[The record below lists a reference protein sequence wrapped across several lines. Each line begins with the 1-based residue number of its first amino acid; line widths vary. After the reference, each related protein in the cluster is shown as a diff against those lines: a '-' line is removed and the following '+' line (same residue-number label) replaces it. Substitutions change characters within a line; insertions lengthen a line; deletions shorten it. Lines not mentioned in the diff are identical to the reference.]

1 MAKLTRSRVAW
12 FLTISALAAV
22 AVVAAHKGGHRHHHN
37 HNQIP
42 KDQVHANADPNKAG
56 DCPFHGA
63 HAADSV
69 KTKRGAEDEQEL
81 RILPIFDKDG
91 NIAGSDSESDQ
102 DGSHYFVDKDAIH
115 NHHHHHHAKDA
126 GEDAVTSSRMKALFA
141 FLFPGSPMVNSLLG
155 TTYISL
161 IPNLLLYFVPPDIKP
176 ESLNT
181 LVAFAVGGLLGDVF
195 LHLLPHSF
203 LGEAHGGEL
212 VQVNEVRNVVVGLGL
227 FIGFFAF
234 FCIDKVMRV
243 LSGGEGGH
251 SHSHGHDHGHAK
263 KVDGE
268 DEDHHRHHD
277 HDHKDKE
284 DSTLRQRKGK
294 DDDKVTLKDKKKEEA
309 PKKEISN
316 SIKLSAY
323 LNLIA
328 DATHNFTDGLAM
340 AASFYTSPAIGATTT
355 VAVFFHE
362 IPHEVG
368 DYAILIQ
375 SGFPR
380 SKAMMSQFITAIGAF
395 LGTLAGIAIEEMSK
409 SSVKDGVIEA
419 AKPLALFGFESIPVR
434 GGDLVIP
441 FTAGGFL
448 YIATVGVIP
457 ELLTV
462 SGKLGKDFRQF
473 GSEILAMMVGIG
485 MMVLIALNE

>member
-1 MAKLTRSRVAW
+1 MTFMPRLNRSRASKLMVIT
-12 FLTISALAAV
+12 L
-22 AVVAAHKGGHRHHHN
+22 VAASMLVAYTHAHGGHHHHGAN
-37 HNQIP
+37 IP
-42 KDQVHANADPNKAG
+42 KDHVHANVDPSKGGA
-56 DCPFHGA
+56 CPFQ
-63 HAADSV
+63 AAAAS
-69 KTKRGAEDEQEL
+69 
-81 RILPIFDKDG
+81 KD
-91 NIAGSDSESDQ
+91 DD
-102 DGSHYFVDKDAIH
+102 
-115 NHHHHHHAKDA
+115 HHS
-126 GEDAVTSSRMKALFA
+126 SSRMKALFA

-203 LGEAHGGEL
+203 LGEVHSGDVLTA
-212 VQVNEVRNVVVGLGL
+212 NETRNVVVGLGI
-227 FIGFFAF
+227 FVGFFIF

-243 LSGGEGGH
+243 ISGGDGGH
-251 SHSHGHDHGHAK
+251 SHSHGHGHGHSHGEDK
-263 KVDGE
+263 KHDGE
-268 DEDHHRHHD
+268 NEHD
-277 HDHKDKE
+277 HDHEHEHKDDKKG
-284 DSTLRQRKGK
+284 LRQRKGADAK
-294 DDDKVTLKDKKKEEA
+294 GDKKKEEEA

-380 SKAMMSQFITAIGAF
+380 SKAMLSQFITAIGAF
-395 LGTLAGIAIEEMSK
+395 LGTLAGIAIEEMSRASGAVGDAVVEEK
-409 SSVKDGVIEA
+409 
-419 AKPLALFGFESIPVR
+419 LALFGFESIPMR
-434 GGDLVIP
+434 AGDLVIP

-462 SGKLGKDFRQF
+462 SGKLRKDVRQF
-473 GSEILAMMVGIG
+473 ASEIVAMLIGVG
-485 MMVLIALNE
+485 MMTIIALNE

>member
-1 MAKLTRSRVAW
+1 MAKITRSKVAW
-12 FLTISALAAV
+12 LLTISALAAV
-22 AVVAAHKGGHRHHHN
+22 AVVAAHKGGHHA
-37 HNQIP
+37 QIP
-42 KDQVHANADPNKAG
+42 KDKAHANVDPSKAG
-56 DCPFHGA
+56 DCPFHAAKGA
-63 HAADSV
+63 GDVAAA
-69 KTKRGAEDEQEL
+69 KEKRGDAQEM
-81 RILPIFDKDG
+81 RILPIFDEDG
-91 NIAGSDSESDQ
+91 NIAGSKAEDDQ
-102 DGSHYFVDKDAIH
+102 DQSHYFVDKDAYRR
-115 NHHHHHHAKDA
+115 AKDA
-126 GEDAVTSSRMKALFA
+126 GEEEVVSSSRMKALFA

-203 LGEAHGGEL
+203 LGEVHEGEL
-212 VQVNEVRNVVVGLGL
+212 VEVSEVRNVVVGLGL
-227 FIGFFAF
+227 FVGFFIF
-234 FCIDKVMRV
+234 FCIDKIMRV

-251 SHSHGHDHGHAK
+251 SHSHGHDHGHSK

-268 DEDHHRHHD
+268 DEHHHAHSHD
-277 HDHKDKE
+277 HDHKHE
-284 DSTLRQRKGK
+284 DSTLRQRKGGEVK
-294 DDDKVTLKDKKKEEA
+294 EGSDKVALNDKDA

-395 LGTLAGIAIEEMSK
+395 LGTFAGIAIEEMSK
-409 SSVKDGVIEA
+409 SKENIVGGVVEA
-419 AKPLALFGFESIPVR
+419 AKPLALFGIESIPVR

-462 SGKLGKDFRQF
+462 SGKLNKDIRQF
-473 GSEILAMMVGIG
+473 GSEIVAMMIGVG
-485 MMVLIALNE
+485 MMVVIALNE

>member
-1 MAKLTRSRVAW
+1 MATFNRTRAIW
-12 FLTISALAAV
+12 LLALATLV
-22 AVVAAHKGGHRHHHN
+22 LTFITLVHAHKNGHGHSHS
-37 HNQIP
+37 IP
-42 KDQVHANADPNKAG
+42 KDHVHANVDPEKAG
-56 DCPFHGA
+56 GCPFHGA
-63 HAADSV
+63 SDEKEQMYHA
-69 KTKRGAEDEQEL
+69 
-81 RILPIFDKDG
+81 LPIYDKDG
-91 NIAGSDSESDQ
+91 NLVGSGVEHGYDT
-102 DGSHYFVDKDAIH
+102 
-115 NHHHHHHAKDA
+115 
-126 GEDAVTSSRMKALFA
+126 VTNSRMKAIFA

-203 LGEAHGGEL
+203 MGEVHTGDVVTA
-212 VQVNEVRNVVVGLGL
+212 NETKNVVVGFGI
-227 FIGFFAF
+227 FVGFFGF
-234 FCIDKVMRV
+234 FCLDKIMRV

-251 SHSHGHDHGHAK
+251 SHSHGHDHGHAHSK
-263 KVDGE
+263 KVDSE
-268 DEDHHRHHD
+268 NEHD
-277 HDHKDKE
+277 HDHEHKDK
-284 DSTLRQRKGK
+284 DSGLRQRKNNAAKDQDTTGDKTKVEGEGK
-294 DDDKVTLKDKKKEEA
+294 D
-309 PKKEISN
+309 KKEISN

-380 SKAMMSQFITAIGAF
+380 SKAMMSQFVTAIGAY

-409 SSVKDGVIEA
+409 AGGDPALGEEK
-419 AKPLALFGFESIPVR
+419 LALFGFESIPMR
-434 GGDLVIP
+434 AGDLVIP

-462 SGKLGKDFRQF
+462 TGKFAKDARQF
-473 GSEILAMMVGIG
+473 GSEVIAMLIGVG
-485 MMVLIALNE
+485 MMVVIALNE

>member
-1 MAKLTRSRVAW
+1 MATFHRSRAFW
-12 FLTISALAAV
+12 LLALTFLILTVLSLV
-22 AVVAAHKGGHRHHHN
+22 SAHKGGHHGHV
-37 HNQIP
+37 P
-42 KDQVHANADPNKAG
+42 KDHVHANVDPSKAK
-56 DCPFHGA
+56 DCPFHA
-63 HAADSV
+63 SKATQEKEQLFHAQPV
-69 KTKRGAEDEQEL
+69 YDEH
-81 RILPIFDKDG
+81 G
-91 NIAGSDSESDQ
+91 NLVGSPVE
-102 DGSHYFVDKDAIH
+102 H
-115 NHHHHHHAKDA
+115 
-126 GEDAVTSSRMKALFA
+126 AVTSSKMKELFA

-161 IPNLLLYFVPPDIKP
+161 IPNLLLYFVPEDIKP

-181 LVAFAVGGLLGDVF
+181 LVAFAIGGLLGDVF

-203 LGEAHGGEL
+203 MGEVETGDLVVAHEKK
-212 VQVNEVRNVVVGLGL
+212 NVVVGLGI
-227 FIGFFAF
+227 FAGFFAF
-234 FCIDKVMRV
+234 FCLDKLMRV

-251 SHSHGHDHGHAK
+251 SHSHGHDHGK

-268 DEDHHRHHD
+268 NEHHHD
-277 HDHKDKE
+277 HDHDHKHKDEGK
-284 DSTLRQRKGK
+284 DSTVRQRKGN
-294 DDDKVTLKDKKKEEA
+294 KDKDVAKSDADQSKA
-309 PKKEISN
+309 TTKDV
-316 SIKLSAY
+316 KLSAY

-380 SKAMMSQFITAIGAF
+380 SKAMMSQFVTAIGAY
-395 LGTLAGIAIEEMSK
+395 LGTLAGIAIEEMSRAGG
-409 SSVKDGVIEA
+409 SSHGGDEQ
-419 AKPLALFGFESIPVR
+419 LALFGIKSIPMR
-434 GGDLVIP
+434 ASDLVIP
-441 FTAGGFL
+441 CTAGGFL

-462 SGKLGKDFRQF
+462 TGKFAKDARQF
-473 GSEILAMMVGIG
+473 ASEIAAMMVGLS
-485 MMVLIALNE
+485 MMIFIAWNE

>member
-1 MAKLTRSRVAW
+1 MVTFNRSRAIW
-12 FLTISALAAV
+12 LLTFAVLVFISLSLV
-22 AVVAAHKGGHRHHHN
+22 SAHKGGHGATAQMPDDH
-37 HNQIP
+37 I
-42 KDQVHANADPNKAG
+42 HANADPKRAAE
-56 DCPFHGA
+56 CPFHA
-63 HAADSV
+63 AAVAKASEEREPLFHA
-69 KTKRGAEDEQEL
+69 Q
-81 RILPIFDKDG
+81 PIYDKDG
-91 NIAGSDSESDQ
+91 QLVGSTVQHDESI
-102 DGSHYFVDKDAIH
+102 S
-115 NHHHHHHAKDA
+115 
-126 GEDAVTSSRMKALFA
+126 SSRMKALFA

-161 IPNLLLYFVPPDIKP
+161 IPNMLLYFVPPDIKP

-203 LGEAHGGEL
+203 LGEVHTGDFVAA
-212 VQVNEVRNVVVGLGL
+212 NEKKNVAVGLSI
-227 FIGFFAF
+227 FVGFFAF
-234 FCIDKVMRV
+234 FCIDKIMRV
-243 LSGGEGGH
+243 VSGGEGGH
-251 SHSHGHDHGHAK
+251 SHSHGHEHSDK
-263 KVDGE
+263 KVDGDNE
-268 DEDHHRHHD
+268 PSHHHH
-277 HDHKDKE
+277 E
-284 DSTLRQRKGK
+284 DSKDSGLRQRKG
-294 DDDKVTLKDKKKEEA
+294 DKEQEVVKADESKASPTKEV
-309 PKKEISN
+309 SN

-328 DATHNFTDGLAM
+328 DTTHNFTDGLAM

-380 SKAMMSQFITAIGAF
+380 SKAMLSQFVTAIGAF
-395 LGTLAGIAIEEMSK
+395 LGTFAGIAIEEMSK
-409 SSVKDGVIEA
+409 TVGSDKLALDESK
-419 AKPLALFGFESIPVR
+419 LALFGFESIPMR
-434 GGDLVIP
+434 AGDLVIP

-462 SGKLGKDFRQF
+462 SGKFAKDARQF
-473 GSEILAMMVGIG
+473 GSEIVAMMIGVG
-485 MMVLIALNE
+485 MMTIIALNE

>member
-1 MAKLTRSRVAW
+1 MARFTRSKLAMLMLLATLALGLIATSMAHGGAKGEKVAMPNDH
-12 FLTISALAAV
+12 I
-22 AVVAAHKGGHRHHHN
+22 
-37 HNQIP
+37 
-42 KDQVHANADPNKAG
+42 HANADPAKAS
-56 DCPFHGA
+56 DCPFH
-63 HAADSV
+63 AAAAAKNEGNEKKETAAKKLKDGRKPPGDIHMMPYPYPDDGDWDNYQAPGETV
-69 KTKRGAEDEQEL
+69 EYEEEGEEDE
-81 RILPIFDKDG
+81 I
-91 NIAGSDSESDQ
+91 
-102 DGSHYFVDKDAIH
+102 
-115 NHHHHHHAKDA
+115 
-126 GEDAVTSSRMKALFA
+126 SSSTMKAIFA

-155 TTYISL
+155 TTYISI
-161 IPNLLLYFVPPDIKP
+161 IPNLLLYFVPPNIKP

-203 LGEAHGGEL
+203 LGEVHSGD
-212 VQVNEVRNVVVGLGL
+212 VVEVDEVKNIAVGFGI
-227 FIGFFAF
+227 FVGFFIF

-251 SHSHGHDHGHAK
+251 SHSHGHDHK

-268 DEDHHRHHD
+268 AEHD
-277 HDHKDKE
+277 HDHDEHKEEKD
-284 DSTLRQRKGK
+284 SGLRQRKKADSG
-294 DDDKVTLKDKKKEEA
+294 DKKDKKELTTTKEDQSSQ
-309 PKKEISN
+309 PSKG
-316 SIKLSAY
+316 IKLSAY

-409 SSVKDGVIEA
+409 SGAGVVEDE
-419 AKPLALFGFESIPVR
+419 KLALFGFESIPMR
-434 GGDLVIP
+434 AGDLVIP

-462 SGKLGKDFRQF
+462 TGRLAKDARQF
-473 GSEILAMMVGIG
+473 ASEIVAMAIGVG
-485 MMVLIALNE
+485 MMVVIALNE

>member
-1 MAKLTRSRVAW
+1 MATLNRARAIGLLT
-12 FLTISALAAV
+12 LIALSLAILSLAS
-22 AVVAAHKGGHRHHHN
+22 AHKGGHGHH
-37 HNQIP
+37 QIP
-42 KDQVHANADPNKAG
+42 KDTIHANADPNNAG
-56 DCPFHGA
+56 DCPFHKA
-63 HAADSV
+63 AAAAAASASVQDDEKEQLFHA
-69 KTKRGAEDEQEL
+69 
-81 RILPIFDKDG
+81 LPIYDKDG
-91 NIAGSDSESDQ
+91 NLVGSNVVHEELP
-102 DGSHYFVDKDAIH
+102 GSAS
-115 NHHHHHHAKDA
+115 
-126 GEDAVTSSRMKALFA
+126 SSRMKALFA

-155 TTYISL
+155 TTYISI

-203 LGEAHGGEL
+203 LGEVHTGEY
-212 VQVNEVRNVVVGLGL
+212 VVANEKKNVVVGLGI
-227 FIGFFAF
+227 FVGFFIF

-243 LSGGEGGH
+243 VSGGEGGH
-251 SHSHGHDHGHAK
+251 SHSHGHDHHSLA
-263 KVDGE
+263 VD
-268 DEDHHRHHD
+268 DHHHEQ
-277 HDHKDKE
+277 DHKHDDKHDDK
-284 DSTLRQRKGK
+284 DSTLRQRKGNK
-294 DDDKVTLKDKKKEEA
+294 DQKKQEDKDTKDKEDT
-309 PKKEISN
+309 PKKISN

-409 SSVKDGVIEA
+409 SGDGAHQAIEDQ
-419 AKPLALFGFESIPVR
+419 KLALFGFESIPMR
-434 GGDLVIP
+434 AGDLVIP

-462 SGKLGKDFRQF
+462 TGKFAKDARQF
-473 GSEILAMMVGIG
+473 AAEIFAMLIGVG
-485 MMVLIALNE
+485 MMTIIALNE

>member
-1 MAKLTRSRVAW
+1 MTFMPRFNRSRASKLMVIT
-12 FLTISALAAV
+12 L
-22 AVVAAHKGGHRHHHN
+22 VAASMLVAYTHAHGGHHPSAN
-37 HNQIP
+37 IP
-42 KDQVHANADPNKAG
+42 KDSVHANVDPNNA
-56 DCPFHGA
+56 DACPFAAAAAKGEKEQLF
-63 HAADSV
+63 HA
-69 KTKRGAEDEQEL
+69 
-81 RILPIFDKDG
+81 LPVYDDDHQ
-91 NIAGSDSESDQ
+91 S
-102 DGSHYFVDKDAIH
+102 
-115 NHHHHHHAKDA
+115 
-126 GEDAVTSSRMKALFA
+126 SSRMKALFA

-203 LGEAHGGEL
+203 LGEVHSGDVVTA
-212 VQVNEVRNVVVGLGL
+212 NETRNVVVGLGI
-227 FIGFFAF
+227 FVGFFVF

-243 LSGGEGGH
+243 LSGGDGGH
-251 SHSHGHDHGHAK
+251 SHSHGHAHGEDK
-263 KVDGE
+263 KHDGE
-268 DEDHHRHHD
+268 NEHNHSHD
-277 HDHKDKE
+277 HEHKHNDDKKG
-284 DSTLRQRKGK
+284 LRQRKGDSK
-294 DDDKVTLKDKKKEEA
+294 DDKKKEEEA

-380 SKAMMSQFITAIGAF
+380 SKAMLSQFITAIGAF
-395 LGTLAGIAIEEMSK
+395 LGTLAGIAIEEMSRASETVGDAVVNEK
-409 SSVKDGVIEA
+409 
-419 AKPLALFGFESIPVR
+419 LALFGFESIPMR

-462 SGKLGKDFRQF
+462 SGKLRKDVRQF
-473 GSEILAMMVGIG
+473 ASEIVAMMIGVG
-485 MMVLIALNE
+485 MMTIIALNE

>member
-1 MAKLTRSRVAW
+1 MAAINRSRAMW
-12 FLTISALAAV
+12 LLTLAILALSIV
-22 AVVAAHKGGHRHHHN
+22 TLVSAHKGGHGSV
-37 HNQIP
+37 P
-42 KDQVHANADPNKAG
+42 KDSVHANVDPSKVG
-56 DCPFHGA
+56 DCPFHGKA
-63 HAADSV
+63 ASKEKEQLFHA
-69 KTKRGAEDEQEL
+69 
-81 RILPIFDKDG
+81 LPIYDEHG
-91 NIAGSDSESDQ
+91 NLVGSNVEHGDDFEAGQS
-102 DGSHYFVDKDAIH
+102 
-115 NHHHHHHAKDA
+115 
-126 GEDAVTSSRMKALFA
+126 SSRMKAVFA

-203 LGEAHGGEL
+203 MGEVETGDL
-212 VQVNEVRNVVVGLGL
+212 VTANEKKNVVVGLAI
-227 FIGFFAF
+227 FVGFFVF
-234 FCIDKVMRV
+234 FCIDKLMRV

-251 SHSHGHDHGHAK
+251 SHSHGHDHQHHHEHTDK

-268 DEDHHRHHD
+268 NEVHHKHED
-277 HDHKDKE
+277 KDN
-284 DSTLRQRKGK
+284 DSSLRQRKGGK
-294 DDDKVTLKDKKKEEA
+294 DQQKSLTKDEVS

-409 SSVKDGVIEA
+409 ANEGGLNAVEEQA
-419 AKPLALFGFESIPVR
+419 LALFGFESIPMR
-434 GGDLVIP
+434 AGDLVIP

-462 SGKLGKDFRQF
+462 SGKFAKDARQF
-473 GSEILAMMVGIG
+473 GSEILAMLIGVG
-485 MMVLIALNE
+485 MMTVIALNE

>member
-1 MAKLTRSRVAW
+1 MPIFNRSRAIR
-12 FLTISALAAV
+12 LLSLAAV
-22 AVVAAHKGGHRHHHN
+22 LLTVVTLVQAHRAGHSN
-37 HNQIP
+37 IP
-42 KDQVHANADPNKAG
+42 KDHVHANVDPSQAG
-56 DCPFHGA
+56 ECPFHGGVDSDGSEKEQLF
-63 HAADSV
+63 HA
-69 KTKRGAEDEQEL
+69 
-81 RILPIFDKDG
+81 LPIYDKNG
-91 NIAGSDSESDQ
+91 NLVGSGVE
-102 DGSHYFVDKDAIH
+102 H
-115 NHHHHHHAKDA
+115 
-126 GEDAVTSSRMKALFA
+126 GEEYTSSRMKAVFA

-203 LGEAHGGEL
+203 MGEIHTGDL
-212 VQVNEVRNVVVGLGL
+212 VLANEKKNVVVGLGI
-227 FIGFFAF
+227 FVGFFGF
-234 FCIDKVMRV
+234 FCIDKIMRV

-251 SHSHGHDHGHAK
+251 SHSHDHGQGHDK

-268 DEDHHRHHD
+268 NEHSHDHHD
-277 HDHKDKE
+277 HKHE
-284 DSTLRQRKGK
+284 NSALHQRKGNK
-294 DDDKVTLKDKKKEEA
+294 DQEVNNQNEQDHKSEA
-309 PKKEISN
+309 RKEISN

-380 SKAMMSQFITAIGAF
+380 SKAMLSQFVTAIGAF
-395 LGTLAGIAIEEMSK
+395 LGTLAGIAIEEMSR
-409 SSVKDGVIEA
+409 SSTSGLTGAVEEHK
-419 AKPLALFGFESIPVR
+419 LALFGFESIPMR
-434 GGDLVIP
+434 AGDLVIP

-462 SGKLGKDFRQF
+462 SGKFAKDARQF
-473 GSEILAMMVGIG
+473 GSEIVAMLVGVG
-485 MMVLIALNE
+485 MMTIIALNE

>member
-1 MAKLTRSRVAW
+1 MATLKLNRARAVGL
-12 FLTISALAAV
+12 LTLIAISLAILSIV
-22 AVVAAHKGGHRHHHN
+22 SAHKGHHHN
-37 HNQIP
+37 HQIP
-42 KDQVHANADPNKAG
+42 KDSVHANADPSKAG
-56 DCPFHGA
+56 DCPFHKAASQGGSEKEQLF
-63 HAADSV
+63 HA
-69 KTKRGAEDEQEL
+69 
-81 RILPIFDKDG
+81 LPIYDKDG
-91 NIAGSDSESDQ
+91 NLVGSNVEHGELP
-102 DGSHYFVDKDAIH
+102 GSAS
-115 NHHHHHHAKDA
+115 
-126 GEDAVTSSRMKALFA
+126 SSRMKALFA

-155 TTYISL
+155 TTYISI

-203 LGEAHGGEL
+203 LGEVHTGEL
-212 VQVNEVRNVVVGLGL
+212 VAANEKKNVVVGLGI
-227 FIGFFAF
+227 FVGFFIF

-243 LSGGEGGH
+243 VSGGEGGH
-251 SHSHGHDHGHAK
+251 SHSHGHDHSKA
-263 KVDGE
+263 VE
-268 DEDHHRHHD
+268 DHHD
-277 HDHKDKE
+277 HDHKHDHKHEDK
-284 DSTLRQRKGK
+284 DSTLRQRKNTSS
-294 DDDKVTLKDKKKEEA
+294 DKGKKEQKDNSVDDA

-409 SSVKDGVIEA
+409 SGDGAHQALEDQ
-419 AKPLALFGFESIPVR
+419 KLALFGFESIPMR
-434 GGDLVIP
+434 AGDLVIP

-462 SGKLGKDFRQF
+462 SGKFAKDARQF
-473 GSEILAMMVGIG
+473 ASEVVAMLVGVG
-485 MMVLIALNE
+485 MMTIIALNE

>member
-1 MAKLTRSRVAW
+1 MATFKLNRPRAIGLLTVIALSLAIASLVSAHGHHRSNNN
-12 FLTISALAAV
+12 
-22 AVVAAHKGGHRHHHN
+22 N
-37 HNQIP
+37 HIP
-42 KDQVHANADPNKAG
+42 KDSVHAHADPNNPG
-56 DCPFHGA
+56 DCPFMKAAQGGEKDDA
-63 HAADSV
+63 LFHA
-69 KTKRGAEDEQEL
+69 
-81 RILPIFDKDG
+81 LPVYDKDG
-91 NIAGSDSESDQ
+91 NLVGSNVEHGDLP
-102 DGSHYFVDKDAIH
+102 GA
-115 NHHHHHHAKDA
+115 A
-126 GEDAVTSSRMKALFA
+126 TSSRMKALFA

-155 TTYISL
+155 TTYISI

-203 LGEAHGGEL
+203 LGEVHTGEL
-212 VQVNEVRNVVVGLGL
+212 VTANEKKNVVVGLGI
-227 FIGFFAF
+227 FVGFFIF

-243 LSGGEGGH
+243 VSGGEGGH
-251 SHSHGHDHGHAK
+251 SHSHGHDHSDIVK
-263 KVDGE
+263 D
-268 DEDHHRHHD
+268 HHD
-277 HDHKDKE
+277 HVNDHKHDDK
-284 DSTLRQRKGK
+284 DSTLRQRKG
-294 DDDKVTLKDKKKEEA
+294 TNKDKENDTKVEEA

-409 SSVKDGVIEA
+409 SGDGAHQLEGQ
-419 AKPLALFGFESIPVR
+419 KLALFGFESIPMR
-434 GGDLVIP
+434 AGDLVIP

-462 SGKLGKDFRQF
+462 SGKFAKDARQF
-473 GSEILAMMVGIG
+473 GAEVVAMLIGVG
-485 MMVLIALNE
+485 MMTIIALNE

>member
-1 MAKLTRSRVAW
+1 MATFKLNRPRAIGLLTAIALSLAIVSLVSAHGHHRSN
-12 FLTISALAAV
+12 S
-22 AVVAAHKGGHRHHHN
+22 N
-37 HNQIP
+37 SQIP
-42 KDQVHANADPNKAG
+42 KDSVHAHADPNSPG
-56 DCPFHGA
+56 DCPFHKAAQGGEKDDLF
-63 HAADSV
+63 HA
-69 KTKRGAEDEQEL
+69 
-81 RILPIFDKDG
+81 LPVYDKDG
-91 NIAGSDSESDQ
+91 NLV
-102 DGSHYFVDKDAIH
+102 GSHVEHGDLPGSA
-115 NHHHHHHAKDA
+115 
-126 GEDAVTSSRMKALFA
+126 TSSRMKALFA

-155 TTYISL
+155 TTYISI

-203 LGEAHGGEL
+203 MGEVHTGEL
-212 VQVNEVRNVVVGLGL
+212 VVANEKKNVVVGLGI
-227 FIGFFAF
+227 FVGFFIF

-243 LSGGEGGH
+243 ISGGEGGH
-251 SHSHGHDHGHAK
+251 SHSHGHDHSNIVK
-263 KVDGE
+263 
-268 DEDHHRHHD
+268 DHHGHD
-277 HDHKDKE
+277 NDHKHEHDDK
-284 DSTLRQRKGK
+284 DSTLRQRKG
-294 DDDKVTLKDKKKEEA
+294 TNKDKKEQKEKKDAMAAEA

-409 SSVKDGVIEA
+409 SGDGAHQALEGQ
-419 AKPLALFGFESIPVR
+419 KLALFGFESIPMR
-434 GGDLVIP
+434 AGDLVIP

-462 SGKLGKDFRQF
+462 SGKFAKDARQF
-473 GSEILAMMVGIG
+473 GAEVVAMLIGVG
-485 MMVLIALNE
+485 MMTIIALNE

>member
-1 MAKLTRSRVAW
+1 MPTFNRSRAAKLA
-12 FLTISALAAV
+12 LISL
-22 AVVAAHKGGHRHHHN
+22 VAASMFIAYTHAHGGHHHHRHRAAMPNN
-37 HNQIP
+37 H
-42 KDQVHANADPNKAG
+42 VHANADPSDAEG
-56 DCPFHGA
+56 CPFAGAASKGEKDQLFHALPVYDEHDHGA
-63 HAADSV
+63 S
-69 KTKRGAEDEQEL
+69 
-81 RILPIFDKDG
+81 
-91 NIAGSDSESDQ
+91 N
-102 DGSHYFVDKDAIH
+102 
-115 NHHHHHHAKDA
+115 
-126 GEDAVTSSRMKALFA
+126 SRMKAVFA

-155 TTYISL
+155 TTYISI

-203 LGEAHGGEL
+203 LGESHEGDSVAVSET
-212 VQVNEVRNVVVGLGL
+212 RNVVVGLGI
-227 FIGFFAF
+227 FVGFFVF

-243 LSGGEGGH
+243 LSGGDGGH
-251 SHSHGHDHGHAK
+251 GHSHGHAH
-263 KVDGE
+263 
-268 DEDHHRHHD
+268 HHD
-277 HDHKDKE
+277 HGDEKKHDGDHNGKHAHEHDEKDKKNKDK
-284 DSTLRQRKGK
+284 DSTLRQRKGAAVSEDQK
-294 DDDKVTLKDKKKEEA
+294 QKKEKEE

-395 LGTLAGIAIEEMSK
+395 LGTLAGIAIEEMSRAADA
-409 SSVKDGVIEA
+409 SSLTGGQKGED
-419 AKPLALFGFESIPVR
+419 KLALFGFESIPMR

-462 SGKLGKDFRQF
+462 TGKLRKDVRQF
-473 GSEILAMMVGIG
+473 ASEIVAMLIGVG
-485 MMVLIALNE
+485 MMTVIALNE

>member
-1 MAKLTRSRVAW
+1 
-12 FLTISALAAV
+12 
-22 AVVAAHKGGHRHHHN
+22 
-37 HNQIP
+37 
-42 KDQVHANADPNKAG
+42 
-56 DCPFHGA
+56 
-63 HAADSV
+63 
-69 KTKRGAEDEQEL
+69 
-81 RILPIFDKDG
+81 
-91 NIAGSDSESDQ
+91 
-102 DGSHYFVDKDAIH
+102 
-115 NHHHHHHAKDA
+115 
-126 GEDAVTSSRMKALFA
+126 MKELFA

-203 LGEAHGGEL
+203 LGEVHTGDFVVA
-212 VQVNEVRNVVVGLGL
+212 NEKKNVVVGLGI
-227 FIGFFAF
+227 FVGFFIF

-251 SHSHGHDHGHAK
+251 SHSHGHEHGE

-268 DEDHHRHHD
+268 DEHHHHD
-277 HDHKDKE
+277 HKHEHEDSK
-284 DSTLRQRKGK
+284 DSTLRQRKGNK
-294 DDDKVTLKDKKKEEA
+294 EQEVATKEEA
-309 PKKEISN
+309 PAKKEISN

-380 SKAMMSQFITAIGAF
+380 SKAMMSQFVTAIGAF
-395 LGTLAGIAIEEMSK
+395 LGTFAGIAIEEMSK
-409 SSVKDGVIEA
+409 TGAESGIGNGGESK
-419 AKPLALFGFESIPVR
+419 LALFGFESIPMR
-434 GGDLVIP
+434 AGDLVIP

-457 ELLTV
+457 ELLNV
-462 SGKLGKDFRQF
+462 SGKFAKDARQF
-473 GSEILAMMVGIG
+473 GSEIVAMLIGVG
-485 MMVLIALNE
+485 MMTIIALNE

>member
-1 MAKLTRSRVAW
+1 MPRLNRSRASK
-12 FLTISALAAV
+12 FLVITL
-22 AVVAAHKGGHRHHHN
+22 VAASMLVAYTHAHGGHHPGAN
-37 HNQIP
+37 IP
-42 KDQVHANADPNKAG
+42 NDHVHANVDPSNADA
-56 DCPFHGA
+56 CPFAAAAKGEKEQLF
-63 HAADSV
+63 HA
-69 KTKRGAEDEQEL
+69 
-81 RILPIFDKDG
+81 LPVYDD
-91 NIAGSDSESDQ
+91 DQ
-102 DGSHYFVDKDAIH
+102 HS
-115 NHHHHHHAKDA
+115 
-126 GEDAVTSSRMKALFA
+126 SSRMKALFA
-141 FLFPGSPMVNSLLG
+141 FLFPGSPMVNSILG

-203 LGEAHGGEL
+203 LGEVHSGDVVTA
-212 VQVNEVRNVVVGLGL
+212 NETRNVVVGLGI
-227 FIGFFAF
+227 FVGFFVF

-243 LSGGEGGH
+243 LSGGDGGH
-251 SHSHGHDHGHAK
+251 SHSHGHSHGHAHGEDK
-263 KVDGE
+263 KHDGE
-268 DEDHHRHHD
+268 NEHNHSHD
-277 HDHKDKE
+277 HEHKDK
-284 DSTLRQRKGK
+284 DDKKGLRQRKGDAK
-294 DDDKVTLKDKKKEEA
+294 DDKKEEEA

-380 SKAMMSQFITAIGAF
+380 SKAMLSQFITAIGAF
-395 LGTLAGIAIEEMSK
+395 LGTFAGIAIEEMSRASETVGDAVVSEK
-409 SSVKDGVIEA
+409 
-419 AKPLALFGFESIPVR
+419 LALFGFESIPMR

-462 SGKLGKDFRQF
+462 SGKLRKDVRQF
-473 GSEILAMMVGIG
+473 ASEIVAMMIGVG
-485 MMVLIALNE
+485 MMTIIALNE

>member
-1 MAKLTRSRVAW
+1 MATFNQSRVMWLLTLVALA
-12 FLTISALAAV
+12 LTIVTLVS
-22 AVVAAHKGGHRHHHN
+22 AHKGHSHV
-37 HNQIP
+37 P
-42 KDQVHANADPNKAG
+42 KDRVHANVDPSKAE

-63 HAADSV
+63 KASEEKEQLFHA
-69 KTKRGAEDEQEL
+69 
-81 RILPIFDKDG
+81 LPIYDEHG
-91 NIAGSDSESDQ
+91 NLVGSKVEHGDDDTYAGS
-102 DGSHYFVDKDAIH
+102 
-115 NHHHHHHAKDA
+115 
-126 GEDAVTSSRMKALFA
+126 SSRMKAVFA

-203 LGEAHGGEL
+203 LGEVHTGEY
-212 VQVNEVRNVVVGLGL
+212 VQANETKNVVVGLGI
-227 FIGFFAF
+227 FVGFFVF
-234 FCIDKVMRV
+234 FCIDKLMHV

-251 SHSHGHDHGHAK
+251 SHSHGHDHQHDK
-263 KVDGE
+263 KVDGANE
-268 DEDHHRHHD
+268 HE
-277 HDHKDKE
+277 HDHKHNQDK
-284 DSTLRQRKGK
+284 DSALRQRKGGK
-294 DDDKVTLKDKKKEEA
+294 DQQQEVFKKDEA
-309 PKKEISN
+309 PRKEISN

-380 SKAMMSQFITAIGAF
+380 SKAMLSQFITAIGAF

-409 SSVKDGVIEA
+409 VDESGSGAMD
-419 AKPLALFGFESIPVR
+419 AKPLALFGFASIPMR
-434 GGDLVIP
+434 AGDLVIP

-462 SGKLGKDFRQF
+462 SGKFAKDARQF
-473 GSEILAMMVGIG
+473 GSEVVAMLIGVG
-485 MMVLIALNE
+485 MMTVIALNE

>member
-1 MAKLTRSRVAW
+1 MATIKLNRSRAVG
-12 FLTISALAAV
+12 LLAAV
-22 AVVAAHKGGHRHHHN
+22 AISLAVISLVSAHGHHHHRSN
-37 HNQIP
+37 SQIP
-42 KDQVHANADPNKAG
+42 KDSVHAHADPTNPG
-56 DCPFHGA
+56 DCPFHKAAQAGEEEA
-63 HAADSV
+63 LFHA
-69 KTKRGAEDEQEL
+69 
-81 RILPIFDKDG
+81 LPIYDKDG
-91 NIAGSDSESDQ
+91 NVVGSRVE
-102 DGSHYFVDKDAIH
+102 H
-115 NHHHHHHAKDA
+115 
-126 GEDAVTSSRMKALFA
+126 GELSATSSRMKALFA

-155 TTYISL
+155 TTYISI

-203 LGEAHGGEL
+203 LGEVHTGEL
-212 VQVNEVRNVVVGLGL
+212 VAANEKKNVVVGLGI
-227 FIGFFAF
+227 FVGFFIF

-243 LSGGEGGH
+243 VSGGEGGH
-251 SHSHGHDHGHAK
+251 SHSHGHDHGNTIK
-263 KVDGE
+263 
-268 DEDHHRHHD
+268 DHHHHD
-277 HDHKDKE
+277 QDNDHKHEHKHD
-284 DSTLRQRKGK
+284 DNDTTLRQRKNAN
-294 DDDKVTLKDKKKEEA
+294 KDKKEQDQDKKVAET

-409 SSVKDGVIEA
+409 SGDGDRLALEDQ
-419 AKPLALFGFESIPVR
+419 KLALFGFESIPMR
-434 GGDLVIP
+434 AGDLVIP

-462 SGKLGKDFRQF
+462 SGKFAKDARQF
-473 GSEILAMMVGIG
+473 GAEIVAMLIGVG
-485 MMVLIALNE
+485 MMTIIALNE

>member
-1 MAKLTRSRVAW
+1 MPPGHPDVA
-12 FLTISALAAV
+12 
-22 AVVAAHKGGHRHHHN
+22 HRHSHG
-37 HNQIP
+37 
-42 KDQVHANADPNKAG
+42 KGHADS
-56 DCPFHGA
+56 DECPFHKA
-63 HAADSV
+63 SKA
-69 KTKRGAEDEQEL
+69 
-81 RILPIFDKDG
+81 G
-91 NIAGSDSESDQ
+91 NVES
-102 DGSHYFVDKDAIH
+102 
-115 NHHHHHHAKDA
+115 
-126 GEDAVTSSRMKALFA
+126 
-141 FLFPGSPMVNSLLG
+141 
-155 TTYISL
+155 
-161 IPNLLLYFVPPDIKP
+161 DIKP

-203 LGEAHGGEL
+203 MGEVHGGDM
-212 VQVNEVRNVVVGLGL
+212 VEVSEVKNVAVGLGI
-227 FIGFFAF
+227 FVGFFIF

-243 LSGGEGGH
+243 LSGGDSGH
-251 SHSHGHDHGHAK
+251 GHSHGHA
-263 KVDGE
+263 
-268 DEDHHRHHD
+268 HD
-277 HDHKDKE
+277 HEHETSDKKDKHE
-284 DSTLRQRKGK
+284 SQTGADKDSTLRQRKPSK
-294 DDDKVTLKDKKKEEA
+294 KEDEKVVAEVEKKKE
-309 PKKEISN
+309 ITS

-395 LGTLAGIAIEEMSK
+395 LGTFAGIAIEEMSRAGNT
-409 SSVKDGVIEA
+409 SESGGLES
-419 AKPLALFGFESIPVR
+419 KPALFGFESIPLQASE
-434 GGDLVIP
+434 LVIP

-462 SGKLGKDFRQF
+462 SGKFAKDARQF
-473 GSEILAMMVGIG
+473 ASEIVAMMIGVG
-485 MMVLIALNE
+485 MMVVIALNE

>member
-1 MAKLTRSRVAW
+1 MP
-12 FLTISALAAV
+12 TIKFNRPRAIGLLAAV
-22 AVVAAHKGGHRHHHN
+22 AISLAIVSLVSAHGHHHRPN
-37 HNQIP
+37 NQIP
-42 KDQVHANADPNKAG
+42 KDSVHAHADPTNPG
-56 DCPFHGA
+56 DCPFHKAAQAGEKEA
-63 HAADSV
+63 LFHA
-69 KTKRGAEDEQEL
+69 
-81 RILPIFDKDG
+81 LPVYDKDG
-91 NIAGSDSESDQ
+91 NLV
-102 DGSHYFVDKDAIH
+102 GSHVEHGDLSGSA
-115 NHHHHHHAKDA
+115 
-126 GEDAVTSSRMKALFA
+126 TSSRMKALFA

-155 TTYISL
+155 TTYISI

-203 LGEAHGGEL
+203 LGEVHTGEL
-212 VQVNEVRNVVVGLGL
+212 VAANEKKNVVVGLGI
-227 FIGFFAF
+227 FVGFFIF

-243 LSGGEGGH
+243 VSGGEGGH
-251 SHSHGHDHGHAK
+251 SHSHGHDHDSAVK
-263 KVDGE
+263 
-268 DEDHHRHHD
+268 DHHHHD
-277 HDHKDKE
+277 QDNNHKHEHKHDDN
-284 DSTLRQRKGK
+284 DTTLRQRKN
-294 DDDKVTLKDKKKEEA
+294 TNKDKKGQDEEDKKVA
-309 PKKEISN
+309 EMPKKEISN

-409 SSVKDGVIEA
+409 SGDGANQALEDQ
-419 AKPLALFGFESIPVR
+419 KLALFGFESIPMR
-434 GGDLVIP
+434 AGDLVIP

-462 SGKLGKDFRQF
+462 SGKFAKDARQF
-473 GSEILAMMVGIG
+473 GAEIVAMLIGVG
-485 MMVLIALNE
+485 MMTIIALNE

>member
-1 MAKLTRSRVAW
+1 MAILKLNRARAVGL
-12 FLTISALAAV
+12 LTLIAITLALLSIV
-22 AVVAAHKGGHRHHHN
+22 SAHKGHHHN
-37 HNQIP
+37 HNHNHQIP
-42 KDQVHANADPNKAG
+42 KDSIHANADPSNAG
-56 DCPFHGA
+56 DCPFQKAAAAGEKEQLY
-63 HAADSV
+63 HA
-69 KTKRGAEDEQEL
+69 
-81 RILPIFDKDG
+81 LPIYDKDG
-91 NIAGSDSESDQ
+91 NLVGSNVEHGDLPGSAG
-102 DGSHYFVDKDAIH
+102 
-115 NHHHHHHAKDA
+115 
-126 GEDAVTSSRMKALFA
+126 SSRMKAVFA

-155 TTYISL
+155 TTYISI

-203 LGEAHGGEL
+203 LGEVHTGEF
-212 VQVNEVRNVVVGLGL
+212 VAANEKKNVVVGLGI
-227 FIGFFAF
+227 FVGFFIF

-243 LSGGEGGH
+243 ISGGEGGH
-251 SHSHGHDHGHAK
+251 SHSHGHDHTSAVEEH
-263 KVDGE
+263 D
-268 DEDHHRHHD
+268 HHD
-277 HDHKDKE
+277 HDHKHDDK
-284 DSTLRQRKGK
+284 DSTLRQRKNTGSN
-294 DDDKVTLKDKKKEEA
+294 KDKKEQEGAKAEVA
-309 PKKEISN
+309 PKKEITN

-409 SSVKDGVIEA
+409 SGDGTNQALEDQ
-419 AKPLALFGFESIPVR
+419 KLALFGFESIPMR
-434 GGDLVIP
+434 AGDLVIP

-462 SGKLGKDFRQF
+462 SGKFAKDARQF
-473 GSEILAMMVGIG
+473 GAEVVAMLIGVG
-485 MMVLIALNE
+485 MMTIIALNE

>member
-1 MAKLTRSRVAW
+1 MARLTRSKLAM
-12 FLTISALAAV
+12 LLMATLALGLIATSNAHGGAKGHKV
-22 AVVAAHKGGHRHHHN
+22 AVPNDH
-37 HNQIP
+37 I
-42 KDQVHANADPNKAG
+42 HANADPAKASE
-56 DCPFHGA
+56 CP
-63 HAADSV
+63 HAAAAAAAAAAKAKKEAPV
-69 KTKRGAEDEQEL
+69 QQA
-81 RILPIFDKDG
+81 KDG
-91 NIAGSDSESDQ
+91 SKPPGDLHMQPFPFPEDGLWEGDDDDDESNH
-102 DGSHYFVDKDAIH
+102 GGHA
-115 NHHHHHHAKDA
+115 HHHEGK
-126 GEDAVTSSRMKALFA
+126 SSSSTMKAVFA

-155 TTYISL
+155 TTYISI
-161 IPNLLLYFVPPDIKP
+161 IPNLLLYFVPPNIRP

-195 LHLLPHSF
+195 LHLLPHAF
-203 LGEAHGGEL
+203 LGEVHGGDL
-212 VQVNEVRNVVVGLGL
+212 LIVDEVKNIVVGFSI
-227 FIGFFAF
+227 FIGFFIF

-251 SHSHGHDHGHAK
+251 SHSHGHDH
-263 KVDGE
+263 KVDSE
-268 DEDHHRHHD
+268 DDQHHHHHD
-277 HDHKDKE
+277 DDHSKKGKNDKD
-284 DSTLRQRKGK
+284 SGLRQRKKGDK
-294 DDDKVTLKDKKKEEA
+294 DVKDSTNAKSEEKQ
-309 PKKEISN
+309 PQQPTKG
-316 SIKLSAY
+316 IKLSAY

-409 SSVKDGVIEA
+409 ASEGSA
-419 AKPLALFGFESIPVR
+419 AEDEPLALFGFKSIEMR
-434 GGDLVIP
+434 AGELVIP

-462 SGKLGKDFRQF
+462 TGRLAKDARQF
-473 GSEILAMMVGIG
+473 ASEILAMAVGVG
-485 MMVLIALNE
+485 MMIVIALNE

>member
-1 MAKLTRSRVAW
+1 MATYPRSRAFWLFNLALLVLAV
-12 FLTISALAAV
+12 LTLVS
-22 AVVAAHKGGHRHHHN
+22 AHKGHN
-37 HNQIP
+37 DQMP
-42 KDQVHANADPNKAG
+42 KDHIHANVDPSKA
-56 DCPFHGA
+56 
-63 HAADSV
+63 
-69 KTKRGAEDEQEL
+69 AEHHKEHLFYAQ
-81 RILPIFDKDG
+81 PVYDKDG
-91 NIAGSDSESDQ
+91 NIVGSP
-102 DGSHYFVDKDAIH
+102 VDDNNAAT
-115 NHHHHHHAKDA
+115 N
-126 GEDAVTSSRMKALFA
+126 SMMKEVFA

-203 LGEAHGGEL
+203 LGEVETGDVVVAHEKK
-212 VQVNEVRNVVVGLGL
+212 NVVVGLGI
-227 FIGFFAF
+227 FVGFFIF
-234 FCIDKVMRV
+234 FCIDKLMRV

-251 SHSHGHDHGHAK
+251 SHSHGHDHGK

-268 DEDHHRHHD
+268 DDDHHHHD
-277 HDHKDKE
+277 HKHEHGSKD
-284 DSTLRQRKGK
+284 SNVRQRKGK
-294 DDDKVTLKDKKKEEA
+294 KDKDNTKDDDNSKTVA
-309 PKKEISN
+309 KKEISN

-380 SKAMMSQFITAIGAF
+380 SKAMMSQFVTAIGAY

-409 SSVKDGVIEA
+409 TSGDQASEER
-419 AKPLALFGFESIPVR
+419 PLALFGFESIPMR
-434 GGDLVIP
+434 AGDLVIP

-462 SGKLGKDFRQF
+462 TGKLAKDARQF
-473 GSEILAMMVGIG
+473 ASEIVAMLVGVG
-485 MMVLIALNE
+485 MMIVIAWNE

>member
-1 MAKLTRSRVAW
+1 MTRFTRSKVAI
-12 FLTISALAAV
+12 LLIATLALGLMATSHAHGAAKGQKV
-22 AVVAAHKGGHRHHHN
+22 AMPHDH
-37 HNQIP
+37 I
-42 KDQVHANADPNKAG
+42 HANVDPSKAG
-56 DCPFHGA
+56 DCPFHAAAAGNK
-63 HAADSV
+63 AADEKASTV
-69 KTKRGAEDEQEL
+69 KKVKEGRKPPGDVHMQPFPYPEDGQFSDDNDDHYHDGQAEAL
-81 RILPIFDKDG
+81 F
-91 NIAGSDSESDQ
+91 
-102 DGSHYFVDKDAIH
+102 
-115 NHHHHHHAKDA
+115 
-126 GEDAVTSSRMKALFA
+126 GEDDEDDEHQSSTMKAIFA

-155 TTYISL
+155 TTYISI
-161 IPNLLLYFVPPDIKP
+161 IPNLLLYFVPPNIKP

-203 LGEAHGGEL
+203 LGEVHAGDI
-212 VQVNEVRNVVVGLGL
+212 VEVDEVKNIVVG
-227 FIGFFAF
+227 FSIFVGFFIF

-251 SHSHGHDHGHAK
+251 SHSHGHSHDH

-268 DEDHHRHHD
+268 EHDHHHHHHD
-277 HDHKDKE
+277 KEEEKD
-284 DSTLRQRKGK
+284 SGLRQRKK
-294 DDDKVTLKDKKKEEA
+294 ADESKDKQITTKEQE
-309 PKKEISN
+309 KEQQPSKG
-316 SIKLSAY
+316 IKLSAY

-409 SSVKDGVIEA
+409 ASGSMDDDDA
-419 AKPLALFGFESIPVR
+419 PLALFGFESIR
-434 GGDLVIP
+434 
-441 FTAGGFL
+441 
-448 YIATVGVIP
+448 
-457 ELLTV
+457 
-462 SGKLGKDFRQF
+462 
-473 GSEILAMMVGIG
+473 
-485 MMVLIALNE
+485 